1 MQTQNSSDSPIPIN
15 VHRTPRSNVKN
26 SASLG
31 YISYDATTSSLVTF
45 YYELIGDFS
54 SLASSWL
61 VLLRIFVVRFG
72 GFPRMTAIIICRG
85 TRFLSGGFGSAP
97 AIHRDAFS
105 AIDSDGLGCHHGG
118 VFCHD
123 DRAGRPGHGDAGR
136 GGRAQV
142 SREVYDAMRMRL
154 GLDQPLIV
162 QYLHWLANLLQ
173 GDLGTSI
180 THRTAALEVIL
191 QRLVPTMYLMVGG
204 LIMAVIIAVPA
215 GVLAAIHN
223 NTKWDHLAT
232 AFVVAGI
239 SVPTF
244 WLALVAV
251 LIFAVY
257 LGWLPAIGYTRPQD
271 DFVDFLKHIALPMS
285 VVALNIA
292 ATVLRFQRQDFLE
305 QMQQDYVR
313 TARAKGLSERLV
325 QWKHVLRNS
334 LITTFTVVGLQMA
347 YLSGLITIV
356 ESVFNYPGIGYL
368 LLNSIRTRDFIV
380 VQGVV
385 LFMVFLVIV
394 VNLIVDILYT
404 VLDPRIR
411 YS

>member
-1 MQTQNSSDSPIPIN
+1 MIMRYAAMRLVQLIPMVI
-15 VHRTPRSNVKN
+15 VVTMVVFFVMMIVPGDPVMVM
-26 SASLG
+26 LG
-31 YISYDATTSSLVTF
+31 AV
-45 YYELIGDFS
+45 
-54 SLASSWL
+54 
-61 VLLRIFVVRFG
+61 
-72 GFPRMTAIIICRG
+72 
-85 TRFLSGGFGSAP
+85 
-97 AIHRDAFS
+97 
-105 AIDSDGLGCHHGG
+105 DG
-118 VFCHD
+118 
-123 DRAGRPGHGDAGR
+123 
-136 GGRAQV
+136 AQV
-142 SREVYDAMRMRL
+142 SREVYEAMRVRL

-162 QYLHWLANLLQ
+162 QYIKWLSNMLH
-173 GDLGTSI
+173 GDLGMSI
-180 THRTAALEVIL
+180 THRTPALEVIL
-191 QRLVPTMYLMVGG
+191 QRLVPTMYL
-204 LIMAVIIAVPA
+204 LIGSLIAAVIIAVPA

-223 NTKWDHLAT
+223 NTKWDHFAT
-232 AFVVAGI
+232 GFVVLGI

-244 WLALVAV
+244 WLAVVAV

-257 LGWLPAIGYTRPQD
+257 LGWLPSIGYTRPQE
-271 DFVDFLKHIALPMS
+271 DFIGFLKHLALPMS

-325 QWKHVLRNS
+325 MWKHVLRNS
-334 LITTFTVVGLQMA
+334 LITTLTVVGLQMA

-385 LFMVFLVIV
+385 LFMVFLVII
-394 VNLIVDILYT
+394 VNLLVDMMYT

-411 YS
+411 YDA